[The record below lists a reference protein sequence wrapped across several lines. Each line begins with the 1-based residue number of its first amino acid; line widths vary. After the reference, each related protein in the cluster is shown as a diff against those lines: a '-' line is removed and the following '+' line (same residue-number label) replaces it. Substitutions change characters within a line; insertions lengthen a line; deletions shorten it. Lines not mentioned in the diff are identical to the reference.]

1 MSNALQSIVD
11 RLIGQLPETLSYLTP
26 DDLRAAGWPGFLVDR
41 INVELEQ
48 NLAESVGLPES
59 DWANMHAEAVQD
71 AWRQFLNAIRAE
83 TRLPISYVRPV
94 LETSIEDIV
103 ELLSQP
109 LTMLP
114 DYLYGSLISLS
125 RDHLETRVSKTG
137 VYPQLTNALVRYLD
151 RKHLDSLTKTDAARI
166 LRAVDAKLSERFT
179 ALNWGQVLSPMFELM
194 PDGVEPEWLSAYFHE
209 RGMLPEARIFANHD
223 HLVDKS
229 KLIELL
235 SQPFED
241 VADEEPM
248 TEVPVAAPV
257 IAAPAIIQP
266 EPQPEPEPEPIVEV
280 VTPAEID
287 PEPMTSIP
295 IWQRFMPQEDEEET
309 KEENVTK
316 EDDEVPILS
325 MYTQDPSE
333 DPRASR
339 ILVLMSDMEEEFIE
353 RIFGGDE
360 SSFSAAIADI
370 ARYDTYA
377 EAGRYIKKEIF
388 DRNRIDLFSDDAVLF
403 LDRVQTYFLETP

>member
-11 RLIGQLPETLSYLTP
+11 RLIAQLPDTLSYLTT
-26 DDLRAAGWPGFLVDR
+26 DDLLAAGWPEVLVTR
-41 INVELEQ
+41 INVELER

-59 DWANMHAEAVQD
+59 DWANMHAESVQD
-71 AWRQFLNAIRAE
+71 AWLQFLGAIRAE

-94 LETSIEDIV
+94 LETSIEDVI

-109 LTMLP
+109 LTALP
-114 DYLYGSLISLS
+114 DYLYGSLPSLS
-125 RDHLETRVSKTG
+125 RDHLAARVAKTG
-137 VYPQLTNALVRYLD
+137 VYPQLTHALVRYLD
-151 RKHLDSLTKTDAARI
+151 RKQLDALSKTDAARI
-166 LRAVDAKLSERFT
+166 LRLVDAKLSESHT
-179 ALNWGQVLSPMFELM
+179 ALNWGQMLAPFFELM
-194 PDGVEPEWLSAYFHE
+194 PEGVEPDWLAAFFRE
-209 RGMLPEARIFANHD
+209 RGMTAEARAFATYD
-223 HLVDKS
+223 RRVDAS

-241 VADEEPM
+241 VDDEEP
-248 TEVPVAAPV
+248 EEVAVPVVAA
-257 IAAPAIIQP
+257 
-266 EPQPEPEPEPIVEV
+266 PEPEPEPEPEPQHEIEAEPEPEPEPEV

-287 PEPMTSIP
+287 PEPMSVP
-295 IWQRFMPQEDEEET
+295 IWQRFMPQEEAGETETDEQA
-309 KEENVTK
+309 
-316 EDDEVPILS
+316 PILG
-325 MYTQDPSE
+325 MYSQDPTD

-339 ILVLMSDMEEEFIE
+339 ILELMADVQAEFIE

-388 DRNRIDLFSDDAVLF
+388 DRNRVDLFSDDAVLF
-403 LDRVQTYFLETP
+403 LDRVQTYFVE

>member
-11 RLIGQLPETLSYLTP
+11 RLIAQLPDTLSYLTP
-26 DDLRAAGWPGFLVDR
+26 DDLLAAGWPEVLVTR
-41 INVELEQ
+41 VNVELER

-59 DWANMHAEAVQD
+59 DWANMHAESVQD
-71 AWRQFLNAIRAE
+71 AWLQFLGAIRAE

-94 LETSIEDIV
+94 LETSIEDVI

-109 LTMLP
+109 LTALP
-114 DYLYGSLISLS
+114 DYLYGSLPSLS
-125 RDHLETRVSKTG
+125 RDHLASRVAKTG
-137 VYPQLTNALVRYLD
+137 VYPQLTHALVRYLD
-151 RKHLDSLTKTDAARI
+151 RKQLDSLSKTDAARI
-166 LRAVDAKLSERFT
+166 LQQVDAKRSESYT
-179 ALNWGQVLSPMFELM
+179 ALNWGQMLAPFFELM
-194 PDGVEPEWLSAYFHE
+194 PEGVEPDWLVAFFRE
-209 RGMLPEARIFANHD
+209 RGMTAEARAFATYD
-223 HLVDKS
+223 RLVDAA

-241 VADEEPM
+241 VDDDEPE
-248 TEVPVAAPV
+248 TVTPVV
-257 IAAPAIIQP
+257 V
-266 EPQPEPEPEPIVEV
+266 EPEPEPEPEPEA

-287 PEPMTSIP
+287 PEPMGVP
-295 IWQRFMPQEDEEET
+295 IWQRFMPH
-309 KEENVTK
+309 EENA
-316 EDDEVPILS
+316 DEVPILG
-325 MYTQDPSE
+325 MYSQDAEE

-339 ILVLMSDMEEEFIE
+339 ILELMADMEEEFIE

-388 DRNRIDLFSDDAVLF
+388 DRNRVDLFSDDAVLF
-403 LDRVQTYFLETP
+403 LDRVQTYFVEQS